1 MQETQNS
8 KLPKWPFLVG
18 DGALIILACFIV
30 ISSPK
35 PMTAL
40 TIFACALSVILGMLI
55 YITPYVLEHLTQQQ
69 TIKLKQVKAES
80 SLLRASEMTEELL
93 KRAED
98 AHANLTKCTLM
109 AKQFPTVLEEKS
121 EELLDAFDPHRFSVN
136 IQELSDV
143 ASRLE
148 AIPLQSRSEHENTG
162 TKARENEINQSLKKI
177 LTRLQIIED
186 TVKIDKTISST
197 LPASQLVEKVPQRD
211 EDLDSKEP
219 AISSNQPV
227 SPTKETEISSEAPEL
242 ESAPNEEIENSN
254 FPTQSNETES
264 KLAAETN
271 DLDKKL
277 SVQLNEDG
285 ATRLLVAAFIGIS
298 NKLYIRGDGPGLSW
312 DSGVP
317 MELVGIGKWEWKTYE
332 ANSAINC
339 KVLINDEQWTDS
351 TDIEIPP
358 ETTVETSASF

>member
-1 MQETQNS
+1 MQETQNTN
-8 KLPKWPFLVG
+8 LPKWPFLVG

-40 TIFACALSVILGMLI
+40 TIFACALSVTLGMLI

-69 TIKLKQVKAES
+69 YIKLKQVKAES

-148 AIPLQSRSEHENTG
+148 AIPFQSKSKVDSTD
-162 TKARENEINQSLKKI
+162 TKTRENEINQSLKKI
-177 LTRLQIIED
+177 LTRLQAIEE
-186 TVKIDKTISST
+186 TVRKDKTVSTKIAIAELKEQTPQSDEEQDPKGPTISSIQT
-197 LPASQLVEKVPQRD
+197 AILPK
-211 EDLDSKEP
+211 K
-219 AISSNQPV
+219 
-227 SPTKETEISSEAPEL
+227 TELAKEAPEI
-242 ESAPNEEIENSN
+242 ESTPD
-254 FPTQSNETES
+254 ETES
-264 KLAAETN
+264 LNPPAQPTEKESALAAETKIQ
-271 DLDKKL
+271 DKKS

-351 TDIEIPP
+351 EDIEIPP